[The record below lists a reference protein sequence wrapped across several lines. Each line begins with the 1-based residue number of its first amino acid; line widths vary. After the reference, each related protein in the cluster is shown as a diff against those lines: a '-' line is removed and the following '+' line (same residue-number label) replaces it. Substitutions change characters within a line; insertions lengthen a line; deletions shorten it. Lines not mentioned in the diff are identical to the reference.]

1 MAGVEL
7 ELTSAPQEGSTLLSG
22 TAITDKVVFSVWLSL
37 HALCT
42 AVFLESYTNSAVRSF
57 Q

>member
-7 ELTSAPQEGSTLLSG
+7 ELTSVPQEGSTLLSG
-22 TAITDKVVFSVWLSL
+22 TAVAAKVVFSVCLSL

-42 AVFLESYTNSAVRSF
+42 ALFLESYTNSVRDF
-57 Q
+57 L